1 MGRKKK
7 EIEIEDKKFGSRR
20 ALVYGEKRFFYANSD
35 EKRFALRKIKA
46 WKVSEKE
53 KQNDN

>member
-7 EIEIEDKKFGSRR
+7 EIEIEDKKIGSKR
-20 ALVYGEKRFFYANSD
+20 ALVYGKKHFFYSTSD

-46 WKVSEKE
+46 WKVLEKE

>member
-7 EIEIEDKKFGSRR
+7 EIEIEDKKFGSKR
-20 ALVYGEKRFFYANSD
+20 ALVYGEKRFFYSNSD

-46 WKVSEKE
+46 WKVLEKE

>member
-7 EIEIEDKKFGSRR
+7 EIKIEDKMIGSKR
-20 ALVYGEKRFFYANSD
+20 ALVYGKKHFFYSNSD
-35 EKRFALRKIKA
+35 EKRIALRKIKA
-46 WKVSEKE
+46 WKVLEKE